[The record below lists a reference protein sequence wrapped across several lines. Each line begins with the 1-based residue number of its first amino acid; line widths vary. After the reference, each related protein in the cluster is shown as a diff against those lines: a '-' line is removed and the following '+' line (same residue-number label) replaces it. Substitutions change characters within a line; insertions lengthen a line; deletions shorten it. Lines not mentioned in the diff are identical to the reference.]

1 MKTCPSC
8 GYVNA
13 NGAAR
18 CGICA
23 RDISA
28 VPVVEP
34 PRPRDERGMAA
45 AAAVLAGCALL
56 AAGIFLLQKPAG
68 RPAPS
73 SDDAPFD
80 NAGTLYSLEQMRTL
94 KFLPPADKEKA
105 AALAYSPDEDVAFA
119 AVKLAGDWSRASLS
133 GAEARG
139 WFSVLLSAARGT
151 RGPVSAQAA
160 REAGLEAASG
170 LVPAPYPD
178 ELRLTVSS
186 MTASGDKDT
195 RSAGFFLASVCGLGD
210 YAAVML
216 DALRGD
222 ASGRARMYAACA
234 LAGLGRREGYDHLV
248 SLVSHRDPELQD
260 DAVSCLAYS
269 RVDGTEPF
277 LRAALA
283 GDNPELAPYARSA
296 LKLREQLGIIKK

>member
-8 GYVNA
+8 GYVN
-13 NGAAR
+13 NNEAAK

-23 RDISA
+23 RDISS

-34 PRPRDERGMAA
+34 PKPRDERGMAA
-45 AAAVLAGCALL
+45 AAAVLAGCGLL
-56 AAGIFLLQKPAG
+56 AAGVFLMREPAG
-68 RPAPS
+68 RPASS
-73 SDDAPFD
+73 SDGAPFD

-94 KFLPPADKEKA
+94 KFLPAADKEKA
-105 AALAYSPDEDVAFA
+105 AALAYSPDENVAFT

-133 GAEARG
+133 AGEARR
-139 WFSVLLSAARGT
+139 WFSALLAAARGT

-160 REAGLEAASG
+160 REAGQEAAYG

-186 MTASGDKDT
+186 MTASADREIK
-195 RSAGFFLASVCGLGD
+195 SAGFFLASACGLAD
-210 YAAVML
+210 YAGVML
-216 DALRGD
+216 DTLNAD
-222 ASGRARMYAACA
+222 PSGRARMYAACA

-248 SLVSHRDPELQD
+248 SLVSRRDPELQD

-269 RVDGTEPF
+269 SVDGTDPF
-277 LRAALA
+277 LRAALTGSNA
-283 GDNPELAPYARSA
+283 EVAPYARSA
-296 LKLREQLGIIKK
+296 LNLREQLGIIKK